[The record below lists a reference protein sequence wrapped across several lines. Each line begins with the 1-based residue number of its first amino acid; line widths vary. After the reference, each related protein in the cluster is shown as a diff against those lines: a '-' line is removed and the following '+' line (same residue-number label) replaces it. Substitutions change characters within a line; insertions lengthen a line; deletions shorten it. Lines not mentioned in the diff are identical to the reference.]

1 MKKINFWDT
10 DVGLKDFSYQKK
22 IFKENFPNE
31 GNYVIKLQNQI
42 KKILNVKY
50 CIALPSCTSALYLAI
65 KILDLK
71 KNDEILI
78 PNITFAATANAAY
91 MAGVKIKFVDVN
103 PTTLNIDLS
112 DLNKKIN
119 KNTKAIMPVH
129 VSGRAC
135 EMNSVLKIAK
145 KKKLFVIEDA
155 AEAFLSKYK
164 NKYLGTIG
172 DMGCFSLSPNK
183 IFTSG
188 QGGLLV
194 TNNKLF
200 YKKLSVFKTQGR
212 VGVTTGG
219 NDLHISAGGNFKLS
233 NISAG
238 LAITQLKKV
247 NHRKKILIRNHLN
260 YKKGLKNLKKI
271 KIINFSIKNKELPL
285 WTDIICENRDKLFNY
300 LKKNK
305 IICRKFW
312 YPLSKKNFYS
322 NQKHASF
329 KNTKIIEN
337 KIMWLP
343 SSFMMKSN
351 EQKFIIDKI
360 LDFYSYD

>member
-10 DVGLKDFSYQKK
+10 DVGLQDFNYQKK
-22 IFKENFPNE
+22 IFKSNFPNE
-31 GNYVIKLQNQI
+31 GSYVIKLQDKI
-42 KKILNVKY
+42 KKMINVKY
-50 CIALPSCTSALYLAI
+50 CIALPSCTSALYLAV
-65 KILDLK
+65 KILNLK
-71 KNDEILI
+71 KDDEILI
-78 PNITFAATANAAY
+78 PNITFAASANAAF
-91 MAGVKIKFVDVN
+91 MAGIKIKFVDVN
-103 PTTLNIDLS
+103 PKTLNIDLT

-135 EMNSVLKIAK
+135 DMSSILRIAK
-145 KKKLFVIEDA
+145 RKKVFVIEDA
-155 AEAFLSKYK
+155 AEAFLSKHK
-164 NKYLGTIG
+164 KKYLGTFG

-200 YKKLSVFKTQGR
+200 YKRLSVFKTQGR
-212 VGVTTGG
+212 IGATTGG

-247 NHRKKILIRNHLN
+247 NHRKKVLIRNHLN
-260 YKKGLKNLKKI
+260 YKRGLKDLKKI
-271 KIINFSIKNKELPL
+271 KVVNFDIRNRELPL
-285 WTDIICENRDKLFNY
+285 WTDVICENRDKLFNF

-322 NQKHASF
+322 NQKHSSF
-329 KNTKIIEN
+329 KNTKKIEN

-343 SSFMMKSN
+343 SSFMMKSK

-360 LDFYSYD
+360 FEFYS

>member
-10 DVGLKDFSYQKK
+10 DVGLQDFSYQKK

-31 GNYVIKLQNQI
+31 GNYVIKLQDQI
-42 KKILNVKY
+42 KKMLNVKY
-50 CIALPSCTSALYLAI
+50 CIALPSCTSALYLAV
-65 KILDLK
+65 KILNFK
-71 KNDEILI
+71 KNDEILV
-78 PNITFAATANAAY
+78 PNITFAASANAAY

-103 PTTLNIDLS
+103 PNTLNVDLT
-112 DLNKKIN
+112 DLKRKIN

-135 EMNSVLKIAK
+135 DMGSILKIAK
-145 KKKLFVIEDA
+145 RKKIYVIEDA
-155 AEAFLSKYK
+155 AEAFLSRYK
-164 NKYLGTIG
+164 KKYLGTIG

-194 TNNKLF
+194 TNNKSF

-212 VGVTTGG
+212 IGVTTGG

-247 NHRKKILIRNHLN
+247 YKRKKVLIKNHLN
-260 YKKGLKNLKKI
+260 YKKGLKKEKK
-271 KIINFSIKNKELPL
+271 
-285 WTDIICENRDKLFNY
+285 
-300 LKKNK
+300 
-305 IICRKFW
+305 
-312 YPLSKKNFYS
+312 
-322 NQKHASF
+322 
-329 KNTKIIEN
+329 
-337 KIMWLP
+337 
-343 SSFMMKSN
+343 
-351 EQKFIIDKI
+351 
-360 LDFYSYD
+360 

>member
-1 MKKINFWDT
+1 MKKINFWET
-10 DVGLKDFSYQKK
+10 DVGLKDFIYQKK
-22 IFKENFPNE
+22 IFQQNFPNE

-42 KKILNVKY
+42 KKMLQVKY
-50 CIALPSCTSALYLAI
+50 CIALPSCTSALYLAV
-65 KILDLK
+65 KILNLK
-71 KNDEILI
+71 KNQEILI
-78 PNITFAATANAAY
+78 PNITFAASANAAF

-103 PTTLNIDLS
+103 PETLNIDLS
-112 DLNKKIN
+112 DLRKKIN

-135 EMNSVLKIAK
+135 DMSSIMKIAK
-145 KKKLFVIEDA
+145 KKKLYVIEDA

-164 NKYLGTIG
+164 KNFLGTIG

-194 TNNKLF
+194 TNNKQY

-212 VGVTTGG
+212 VGSTTGG

-247 NHRKKILIRNHLN
+247 NSRKKILIKNHLN
-260 YKKGLKNLKKI
+260 YKNGLKKLQKLKI
-271 KIINFSIKNKELPL
+271 VNFDIKNNELPL
-285 WTDIICENRDKLFNY
+285 WTDIICEKRDKLFNY
-300 LKKNK
+300 LKKNN

-322 NQKHASF
+322 NQKHNSF
-329 KNTKIIEN
+329 KNTKKIEN

-343 SSFMMKSN
+343 SSFMMKSKD
-351 EQKFIIDKI
+351 QRYIINKI
-360 LDFYSYD
+360 LKFYT